1 MGRGHV
7 DEFVLLRP
15 RGRGGRFGGGP
26 QSSGRDLFR
35 LRFRGA
41 PGVQHRLEQDL
52 VHRQKQPRLAR
63 SVADERRL
71 EISEHRAPH
80 PLGQRRSGAQRHTDR
95 LCRRHH
101 PPGDDRAGGVP
112 DRSGNYAPFRAAG
125 RQDAAVQLHRR
136 SARNLHD
143 LQQQRVAGFVIGPRR
158 LGRSR
163 TAGGRTQAGDRDRR
177 NPDPERRRRAQ
188 RYDHVHGRGAGR
200 AARGERLAG
209 GRRSDAAA
217 HRLGTAGAHHAAVG
231 RSDRLGDAPARAV
244 GLPRGRPDRH
254 GIPAHAADAA
264 PLRRGA
270 DGRRT
275 GNRSRSGLP
284 RPPLFQHGGSA
295 SGSTGPTSE
304 RTGKRTP
311 CNTFRHAP
319 AGIRTLRKGKPAA
332 RQQPRREDR
341 RSRFRACL
349 SSQEPDACSNSS
361 NKASSLPDESTGIR

>member
-112 DRSGNYAPFRAAG
+112 DRSGNYAPFRTAG

-136 SARNLHD
+136 RARNLHD
-143 LQQQRVAGFVIGPRR
+143 LQQHRVAGFDIGPRR

-163 TAGGRTQAGDRDRR
+163 SAGGRTQAGDRDRR

-217 HRLGTAGAHHAAVG
+217 HRLGDQGRAGRIRQRAGSPLHLL
-231 RSDRLGDAPARAV
+231 RSVQPPLGDHRRESRLAHRRALF
-244 GLPRGRPDRH
+244 GTQQPDSRGGRPHGPRQRALRTARRPADPACLRRRDRRRDDHRHAGRQQTAAGSVDDGRH
-254 GIPAHAADAA
+254 GALEDLQSE
-264 PLRRGA
+264 LRR
-270 DGRRT
+270 RRT
-275 GNRSRSGLP
+275 HESRPAGGYRSRRGLAAGQ
-284 RPPLFQHGGSA
+284 RGG
-295 SGSTGPTSE
+295 
-304 RTGKRTP
+304 
-311 CNTFRHAP
+311 
-319 AGIRTLRKGKPAA
+319 
-332 RQQPRREDR
+332 
-341 RSRFRACL
+341 
-349 SSQEPDACSNSS
+349 
-361 NKASSLPDESTGIR
+361 